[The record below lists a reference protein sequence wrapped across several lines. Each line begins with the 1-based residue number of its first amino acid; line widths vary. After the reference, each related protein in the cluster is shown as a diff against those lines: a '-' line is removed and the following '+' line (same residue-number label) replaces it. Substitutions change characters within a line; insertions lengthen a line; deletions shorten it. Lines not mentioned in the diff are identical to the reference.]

1 MADKTYK
8 NIEDIKE
15 GDEVLSYNIN
25 TKEPELAKVNKLFIH
40 EDCNNGLILN
50 NIIKT
55 TTNHPFYVNNDWVEA
70 GNLKIGDE
78 ILHVSGIK
86 HKITNIELNTNKQT
100 VYNFEA
106 PGNHNYFAEGYLVHN
121 KHVGDQASDNL
132 YPFILMRNWANRT
145 EAEKE
150 VENVSIANGYIR
162 WDALCQLFN
171 KHFIPRNSKDDKPI
185 FTMTCCQVINEDLPV
200 NTSNPRGG
208 KHISPILMAKVDDPL
223 ADKVMSPPN
232 SLDNSLD
239 PTVCLLPL
247 QNKDSLSNARSDQLV
262 YNFVLNGILPPFGDS
277 KLEEEVIAMME
288 YTLTEEEK
296 IHYIGHVYLNV
307 SRLLQTYKSM
317 KYTED
322 NVINKDFY
330 MWDYIKKIW
339 DDVNDACGDTHDFK
353 LTTDLERPNLVR
365 VIDMR
370 YQDNA
375 NIKQDDIITL
385 NIQST
390 DSIVRDYSYNTSVPS
405 AMSSTIAIAAQAP
418 KNIDSLEAA
427 SFGAFHKHI
436 INRFASF
443 ANPKAIDDTEKTA
456 LAAIFDE
463 SHDTYRNG
471 TRDLG
476 KHQDDILAGNFLVV
490 AEGGDVVRSEEV
502 GKMKG
507 LVSSVR
513 RASEDLIQMYPVDSG
528 GNFKGQPILKK
539 AAKPTSAIVPL
550 KFNATLDGIG
560 GIIIG
565 NVFKLPPE
573 RLPRGYKDANIA
585 FVVMGEDQDITS
597 GQDWTTK
604 ITGQM
609 IMLPTGGTGEDT
621 GWEEYDYNQYD
632 ETLKG
637 EYNTDTEGENT
648 QAITDQQALID
659 AGMNEVRVG
668 DDVYLKMDTATHVRV
683 SAVVDNESAGFG
695 IDWDDNVIGMFSGE
709 DVVWDGKRDESN
721 KGLFLGKVIEM
732 TSQPIYILGDDNN
745 YYWANNDGTPNKSR
759 GIVNKKDIGNDEWP
773 WYKIWFSQDAR
784 DKFNSGW
791 VTQGDKDGDIDP
803 DSADY
808 GKFPVTSN
816 DRRKRQQAIDYGYI
830 DSYDTLING
839 WMRLD
844 VLAAKEKE
852 RKENETWTQIKDWI
866 RNDK

>member
-1 MADKTYK
+1 MLHTASNQYT
-8 NIEDIKE
+8 
-15 GDEVLSYNIN
+15 V
-25 TKEPELAKVNKLFIH
+25 
-40 EDCNNGLILN
+40 
-50 NIIKT
+50 
-55 TTNHPFYVNNDWVEA
+55 
-70 GNLKIGDE
+70 KI
-78 ILHVSGIK
+78 SK
-86 HKITNIELNTNKQT
+86 
-100 VYNFEA
+100 
-106 PGNHNYFAEGYLVHN
+106 YLG
-121 KHVGDQASDNL
+121 VGTDDL
-132 YPFILMRNWANRT
+132 YPFIFRKRIKAPNT
-145 EAEKE
+145 KEEGDAE
-150 VENVSIANGYIR
+150 NTSIANNYIR

-171 KHFIPRNSKDDKPI
+171 KHFIPRNPKDDKPI

-200 NTSNPRGG
+200 NTSNPREG
-208 KHISPILMAKVDDPL
+208 KHISPVLMAKVDDPL
-223 ADKVMSPPN
+223 AGKVMASPN

-247 QNKDSLSNARSDQLV
+247 QNKDSLSNPRSTQLV
-262 YNFVLNGILPPFGDS
+262 YNFVLNGILPPFGES
-277 KLEEEVIAMME
+277 KLEEEAKAMAN

-322 NVINKDFY
+322 NVVNKEFY

-365 VIDMR
+365 VVDMR
-370 YQDNA
+370 YQENV

-405 AMSSTIAIAAQAP
+405 SMSSTIAIAAQAP
-418 KNIDSLEAA
+418 RNIDSLEAA

-436 INRFASF
+436 SNRFASF
-443 ANPKAIDDTEKTA
+443 AKTDLTKISSEEKTE

-471 TRDLG
+471 LRDLA

-490 AEGGDVVRSEEV
+490 AEGGDVVRSEEI

-528 GNFKGQPILKK
+528 VNFKGQPIPKI

-565 NVFKLPPE
+565 NVFKLPLE
-573 RLPRGYKDANIA
+573 RLPKGYKEANIA

-609 IMLPTGGTGEDT
+609 IMLPTGGTGED
-621 GWEEYDYNQYD
+621 GWEGYDYNQYD
-632 ETLKG
+632 E
-637 EYNTDTEGENT
+637 EIDSSNQYREG
-648 QAITDQQALID
+648 
-659 AGMNEVRVG
+659 GNEI
-668 DDVYLKMDTATHVRV
+668 
-683 SAVVDNESAGFG
+683 DNEQKQ
-695 IDWDDNVIGMFSGE
+695 IDEGMVIPL
-709 DVVWDGKRDESN
+709 KCA
-721 KGLFLGKVIEM
+721 L
-732 TSQPIYILGDDNN
+732 
-745 YYWANNDGTPNKSR
+745 
-759 GIVNKKDIGNDEWP
+759 
-773 WYKIWFSQDAR
+773 
-784 DKFNSGW
+784 
-791 VTQGDKDGDIDP
+791 
-803 DSADY
+803 
-808 GKFPVTSN
+808 
-816 DRRKRQQAIDYGYI
+816 AIFC
-830 DSYDTLING
+830 
-839 WMRLD
+839 
-844 VLAAKEKE
+844 
-852 RKENETWTQIKDWI
+852 
-866 RNDK
+866 

>member
-1 MADKTYK
+1 MSNTASNQYTVKISKYLGVST
-8 NIEDIKE
+8 
-15 GDEVLSYNIN
+15 GD
-25 TKEPELAKVNKLFIH
+25 
-40 EDCNNGLILN
+40 
-50 NIIKT
+50 
-55 TTNHPFYVNNDWVEA
+55 
-70 GNLKIGDE
+70 
-78 ILHVSGIK
+78 
-86 HKITNIELNTNKQT
+86 
-100 VYNFEA
+100 
-106 PGNHNYFAEGYLVHN
+106 
-121 KHVGDQASDNL
+121 L
-132 YPFILMRNWANRT
+132 YPFIFKRG
-145 EAEKE
+145 EAAKTDEE
-150 VENVSIANGYIR
+150 GDAENTSIANGYIR

-171 KHFIPRNSKDDKPI
+171 KHFIPRNPKDDKPI

-200 NTSNPRGG
+200 NTSNPREG
-208 KHISPILMAKVDDPL
+208 KHISPVLMAKVDDPL
-223 ADKVMSPPN
+223 AGKVMAPPN

-247 QNKDSLSNARSDQLV
+247 QNKDSLSNARSNQLV
-262 YNFVLNGILPPFGDS
+262 YNFVLNGILPPFGES
-277 KLEEEVIAMME
+277 KLEEEVKAMAN

-322 NVINKDFY
+322 NVINKEFY

-365 VIDMR
+365 VVDMR
-370 YQDNA
+370 YQENV

-418 KNIDSLEAA
+418 RNIDSLEAA

-436 INRFASF
+436 SNRFASL
-443 ANPKAIDDTEKTA
+443 AKTDPKSIGDEEKTE

-463 SHDTYRNG
+463 NIKTYSQG
-471 TRDLG
+471 LVDLQN
-476 KHQDDILAGNFLVV
+476 HQTLILAGNFLVV
-490 AEGGDVVRSEEV
+490 AEGGDVVRSEEI

-528 GNFKGQPILKK
+528 ENFKGQPIPKT

-565 NVFKLPPE
+565 NVFKLPPK
-573 RLPRGYKDANIA
+573 RLPRGYKEANIA

-609 IMLPTGGTGEDT
+609 IMLPTGGTGEED
-621 GWEEYDYNQYD
+621 GWEGYDYNQYD
-632 ETLKG
+632 ETADASG
-637 EYNTDTEGENT
+637 QYNTDTKGGNT
-648 QAITDQQALID
+648 QAITNQQIIQD
-659 AGMNEVRVG
+659 AGMNEIRVG
-668 DDVYLKMDTATHVRV
+668 DHVYLKMDTATHVRV
-683 SAVVDNESAGFG
+683 SPIVDNESAGFG
-695 IDWDDNVIGMFSGE
+695 FDWDDNVIGMFGGIDVELE
-709 DVVWDGKRDESN
+709 DKTMDKSY
-721 KGLFLGKVIEM
+721 KGLHLGEVVEM
-732 TSQPIYILGDDNN
+732 TSTPIYVMGKDSN
-745 YYWANNDGTPNKSR
+745 YYWANNDGTPNISR
-759 GIVNKKDIGNDEWP
+759 GIVKKEHISNDKWP
-773 WYKIWFSQDAR
+773 WYKIWFTQAAR
-784 DKFNSGW
+784 DVFNSGW
-791 VTQGDKDGDIDP
+791 VTQGDTDGDVDFN
-803 DSADY
+803 SADY
-808 GKFPVTSN
+808 GFEADSDEKKFAVDNKYVSEN
-816 DRRKRQQAIDYGYI
+816 N
-830 DSYDTLING
+830 TLIRG

-844 VLAAKEKE
+844 VLQS
-852 RKENETWTQIKDWI
+852 TKDY
-866 RNDK
+866 K

>member
-1 MADKTYK
+1 MSLKLTK
-8 NIEDIKE
+8 NLLTAKISEYLTVDTDDLHPFIIKIKNASETEEE
-15 GDEVLSYNIN
+15 GDAEN
-25 TKEPELAKVNKLFIH
+25 T
-40 EDCNNGLILN
+40 
-50 NIIKT
+50 
-55 TTNHPFYVNNDWVEA
+55 
-70 GNLKIGDE
+70 
-78 ILHVSGIK
+78 
-86 HKITNIELNTNKQT
+86 
-100 VYNFEA
+100 
-106 PGNHNYFAEGYLVHN
+106 
-121 KHVGDQASDNL
+121 
-132 YPFILMRNWANRT
+132 
-145 EAEKE
+145 
-150 VENVSIANGYIR
+150 SIANGYIR

-171 KHFIPRNSKDDKPI
+171 KHFIPRNPKDDKPI

-200 NTSNPRGG
+200 NTSNPREG
-208 KHISPILMAKVDDPL
+208 KHISPVLMAKVDDPL
-223 ADKVMSPPN
+223 AGKVAAPPN

-247 QNKDSLSNARSDQLV
+247 QNKSSLVNPRSTKLV
-262 YNFVLNGILPPFGDS
+262 YNFVLNGILPPFGES
-277 KLEEEVIAMME
+277 KLEEEVKAMAN
-288 YTLTEEEK
+288 YTLTEDEK

-307 SRLLQTYKSM
+307 LRLLQTYKSM

-322 NVINKDFY
+322 NVVNKEFY

-365 VIDMR
+365 VVDMR
-370 YQDNA
+370 YQENV

-418 KNIDSLEAA
+418 RNIDSLEAA

-436 INRFASF
+436 SNRFASL
-443 ANPKAIDDTEKTA
+443 AKTDPKDIENEKTE

-471 TRDLG
+471 LRDLA

-490 AEGGDVVRSEEV
+490 AEGGDVVRSEEI

-528 GNFKGQPILKK
+528 GNFKGQPIPKT

-565 NVFKLPPE
+565 NVFKLPKE
-573 RLPRGYKDANIA
+573 RLPKGYKEANIA

-609 IMLPTGGTGEDT
+609 IMLPTGGTGED
-621 GWEEYDYNQYD
+621 GWDGYDYNQYN
-632 ETLKG
+632 ETADASG
-637 EYNTDTEGENT
+637 QYNTDTKGKDT
-648 QAITDQQALID
+648 QAITDQQVIQD
-659 AGMNEVRVG
+659 VGMNEIRVG
-668 DDVYLKMDTATHVRV
+668 DHVYLKMDTATHVRV
-683 SAVVDNESAGFG
+683 SPIVDNESAGFG
-695 IDWDDNVIGMFSGE
+695 FDMDDNVIGMFGGI
-709 DVVWDGKRDESN
+709 DVTDKQDKSY
-721 KGLFLGKVIEM
+721 KGLHLGEVVEM
-732 TSQPIYILGDDNN
+732 TSTPIYVMGKDSN
-745 YYWANNDGTPNKSR
+745 YYWANNDGTPNTLK
-759 GIVNKKDIGNDEWP
+759 GIVKKDDIPNDKWP
-773 WYKIWFSQDAR
+773 WYKIGFTQAAR
-784 DKFNSGW
+784 DVFNSGW
-791 VTQGDKDGDIDP
+791 ITQGDTDGDVDFN
-803 DSADY
+803 SADY
-808 GKFPVTSN
+808 GFNASFDEKKFAVEN
-816 DRRKRQQAIDYGYI
+816 GYV
-830 DSYDTLING
+830 SENNTLIRG

-844 VLAAKEKE
+844 VLQS
-852 RKENETWTQIKDWI
+852 TKDY
-866 RNDK
+866 K